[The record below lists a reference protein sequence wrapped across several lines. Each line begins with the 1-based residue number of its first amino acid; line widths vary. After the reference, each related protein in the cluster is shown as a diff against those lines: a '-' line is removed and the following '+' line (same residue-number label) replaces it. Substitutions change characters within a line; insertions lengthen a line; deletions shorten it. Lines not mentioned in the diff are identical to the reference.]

1 MLFHRKPTRKLAKF
15 SPTINSR
22 WSRNN
27 SERNSRLHISKKREE
42 EKMKRYSRYFY
53 FSWREKLERRIRGY
67 WMEERKGK
75 ERCFASKT
83 APYVRESIFAG
94 FVLGKLDERTDYRVN
109 KAWNRIAQRSFLI
122 FPSVQQF
129 PISPHFLLANL
140 SPLSSW
146 RLFVARITESRV
158 LRIVLNRDSSG
169 RKQTRKT
176 EFSVARLF
184 EPCVHETLIPVS
196 KKKLQSV
203 GVNLDPLNDGPSKFQ
218 RLKRGLLKKRYTY

>member
-53 FSWREKLERRIRGY
+53 DISSREKLERRIRGC

-75 ERCFASKT
+75 ERCFESKT

-109 KAWNRIAQRSFLI
+109 KAWNRNVPFSSSLPSNN
-122 FPSVQQF
+122 FPSPPTF
-129 PISPHFLLANL
+129 CSPISRLSHRGDYSWLA
-140 SPLSSW
+140 
-146 RLFVARITESRV
+146 
-158 LRIVLNRDSSG
+158 
-169 RKQTRKT
+169 
-176 EFSVARLF
+176 
-184 EPCVHETLIPVS
+184 
-196 KKKLQSV
+196 
-203 GVNLDPLNDGPSKFQ
+203 
-218 RLKRGLLKKRYTY
+218 